1 MTKAIRLKALGEVSV
16 LKYQS
21 LQGEM
26 AQLLQREL
34 GLRENLRQL
43 VASRTLRQ
51 GETLRKSDPA
61 LSAGADIR
69 WHKWV
74 DERRA
79 IINAELAQIIG
90 QQEHCRARLQR
101 SFAQD
106 QAARALI
113 KQSIV
118 QEHQIRERRAGY
130 ES

>member
-1 MTKAIRLKALGEVSV
+1 MTEATRLQALGKVSR

-26 AQLLQREL
+26 AQLLHREL

-43 VASRTLRQ
+43 VASRTLRH
-51 GETLRKSDPA
+51 GETLQQSDPA
-61 LSAGADIR
+61 LKAGADIR

-79 IINAELAQIIG
+79 VINTELAQVIG
-90 QQEHCRARLQR
+90 QKEHCRARLQR

-106 QAARALI
+106 QAVHALM
-113 KQSIV
+113 KQSIS
-118 QEHQIRERRAGY
+118 QEQLIRERRAGY
-130 ES
+130 VS